1 MTIHPLHHDTLSPFA
16 DATEVLRDDQSFP
29 SPSGWNAYHE
39 IDTANECLLFL
50 ISAMFGSDAGC
61 AAKGEPCAKIHEVIV
76 FLRRRFAREEEVMRA
91 VQYPATDR
99 HLVEHEIVLDR
110 LERMYRFLK
119 CGSYDSRLVVEFVQS
134 WATDHIELFDK
145 PLGRFL
151 VSHGAETDVLSRR
164 PPD

>member
-1 MTIHPLHHDTLSPFA
+1 MTASPLHHDHLLPLAEVPESP
-16 DATEVLRDDQSFP
+16 RDDLPPLGQNH
-29 SPSGWNAYHE
+29 WNAYHE

-50 ISAMFGSDAGC
+50 ISAMFGSDAEC
-61 AAKGEPCAKIHEVIV
+61 AAEGEACTKIGEVIV
-76 FLRRRFAREEEVMRA
+76 FLRRRFAREEDVMRS
-91 VQYPATDR
+91 VGYPATDR

-110 LERMYRFLK
+110 LERMHRFLK